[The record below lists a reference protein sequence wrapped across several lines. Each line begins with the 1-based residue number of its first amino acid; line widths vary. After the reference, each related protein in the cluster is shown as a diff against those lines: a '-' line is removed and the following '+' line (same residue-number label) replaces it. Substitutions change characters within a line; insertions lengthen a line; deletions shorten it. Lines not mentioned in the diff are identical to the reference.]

1 MLGTWVIVVGWGVP
15 QACQGRGVGG
25 RGNGGGGGGGE
36 GESRGARTCLWLI
49 LKIRNANELII
60 FGTNEL

>member
-25 RGNGGGGGGGE
+25 RGGGGGGGEWRGGGGGGGNGGGGGVRERVE
-36 GESRGARTCLWLI
+36 GL
-49 LKIRNANELII
+49 ELVC
-60 FGTNEL
+60 G

>member
-25 RGNGGGGGGGE
+25 RGGGGGGMEGGGGGGE
-36 GESRGARTCLWLI
+36 GESRGA
-49 LKIRNANELII
+49 
-60 FGTNEL
+60 

>member
-25 RGNGGGGGGGE
+25 ERVE
-36 GESRGARTCLWLI
+36 GL
-49 LKIRNANELII
+49 ELVC
-60 FGTNEL
+60 G